1 MTVTGRPLQLTSTA
15 YKLLFELSVNAGRI
29 LDNDQLLRRVWS
41 LRDSGDS
48 QVVRAY
54 MRRLRSKLGDEADNP
69 IYIFNEPRVGYRMEK
84 SQTLGEMTL

>member
-1 MTVTGRPLQLTSTA
+1 
-15 YKLLFELSVNAGRI
+15 
-29 LDNDQLLRRVWS
+29 
-41 LRDSGDS
+41 
-48 QVVRAY
+48 